1 MFCSFTVLKGTTA
14 ETGSASTF
22 AAADVLTLNFTV
34 VPGCCAVENPEP
46 PNREGVPP
54 NGLEAVLV
62 DPNSPPLL
70 VLVPKSE
77 DTK

>member
-1 MFCSFTVLKGTTA
+1 M
-14 ETGSASTF
+14 
-22 AAADVLTLNFTV
+22 ADELTLNFTV
-34 VPGCCAVENPEP
+34 VPGCCAAENPDP

-54 NGLEAVLV
+54 NGLEVVLV